1 LYICEKLFSMN
12 LDNDKEFQ
20 KKLQKSYERLGL
32 VNVIIAFIL
41 SIPTMRTIHLFKEYS
56 FQIVLLYLILVI
68 FGILYS
74 PSIVNRIWK

>member
-1 LYICEKLFSMN
+1 MN
-12 LDNDKEFQ
+12 LHNDKDFQ

-32 VNVIIAFIL
+32 VNAIIALIL
-41 SIPTMRTIHLFKEYS
+41 SIPTMWTIHFFKEYS